1 MSIIALLG
9 KFNPLFLIQIGWR
22 PGIGDPTFMG
32 WLTVFTYLLAS
43 ITCWLR
49 SRTAISDDVQ
59 RERRFWQSLAVV
71 LLLLGINK
79 QLNFLSFFT
88 SLSRTLAWQQEWW
101 QERRSVQML
110 LIGIV
115 VLLIAVLIGASF
127 WRLRHLPRRIL
138 VASTGFW
145 LLLGFVLIRATSLH
159 AVDYYLYTP
168 FAGIKL
174 NWVFELGLLLWV
186 LGTAVFPVKSRS
198 QNNSVL
204 STTP

>member
-101 QERRSVQML
+101 QRATQRTDAADRDRRS
-110 LIGIV
+110 
-115 VLLIAVLIGASF
+115 SDS
-127 WRLRHLPRRIL
+127 RLNRR
-138 VASTGFW
+138 
-145 LLLGFVLIRATSLH
+145 
-159 AVDYYLYTP
+159 
-168 FAGIKL
+168 
-174 NWVFELGLLLWV
+174 
-186 LGTAVFPVKSRS
+186 
-198 QNNSVL
+198 
-204 STTP
+204 